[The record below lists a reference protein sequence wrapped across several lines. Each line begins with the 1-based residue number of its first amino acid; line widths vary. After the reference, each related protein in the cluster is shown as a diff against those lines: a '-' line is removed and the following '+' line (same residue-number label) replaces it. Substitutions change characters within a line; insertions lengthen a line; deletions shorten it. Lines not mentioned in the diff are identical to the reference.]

1 MLNDKIVL
9 SPEEIYEKEF
19 KVDARGYRPLEV
31 DKFLDMVIKDYTEFI
46 RIIRG
51 YEKQLSLINNE
62 NNELKSK
69 IRQLQAELEATS
81 NEGENTSNIDL
92 IRRISQLE
100 KIVYSKLK

>member
-1 MLNDKIVL
+1 
-9 SPEEIYEKEF
+9 
-19 KVDARGYRPLEV
+19 
-31 DKFLDMVIKDYTEFI
+31 MVIKDYTEFI
-46 RIIRG
+46 RIIRW